1 MGSGDELRIYIM
13 ELAEALQQNIP
24 APPIP
29 PDLPAGARSEIDL
42 LLAGLGLA
50 GNAGDPA
57 DMAADESGF
66 AQRGLQTTDAMAK
79 FPANEDQSVQAIEQ
93 VLNTAQQIPQSASG
107 IGQGFSSAFGGVFQ
121 ALNQAM
127 QQGVQATTQLAG
139 GLGKGGQGA
148 ELASEV
154 PADALGDT
162 LGAGEAALGAGG
174 AAGGAAAGAAEG
186 TGPTG
191 YLGPPPIPSATTYP
205 ASAPSP
211 PMPTP
216 AVTDPA
222 AESRAPVGGYPMAPP
237 AAVGSSGGTG
247 ADAKTET
254 KRVVVPSV
262 KNGAPVQGRITVPQP
277 PPEVVKRIDGKPVA
291 SRRIFATDTDPDDS
305 ADSGR

>member
-50 GNAGDPA
+50 GNAGDPV

-66 AQRGLQTTDAMAK
+66 AQRGLQTTDAMVK
-79 FPANEDQSVQAIEQ
+79 FPANEDQSVKAIEQ
-93 VLNTAQQIPQSASG
+93 ILNTAQQIPQSASG
-107 IGQGFSSAFGGVFQ
+107 IGQGFGSAFGGVFQ

-127 QQGVQATTQLAG
+127 QQGVQASTQLAG
-139 GLGKGGQGA
+139 GLGKGGEGA

-162 LGAGEAALGAGG
+162 LGAGGAALGAG
-174 AAGGAAAGAAEG
+174 AAGGAAAGLAEG
-186 TGPTG
+186 TAPTG
-191 YLGPPPIPSATTYP
+191 YLGPPPIPSASTYP

-211 PMPTP
+211 PVLTP
-216 AVTDPA
+216 GVTDPA
-222 AESRAPVGGYPMAPP
+222 SESRAPVGGFPMAPP

-254 KRVVVPSV
+254 KRIVVPSV
-262 KNGAPVQGRITVPQP
+262 KNGAPVQGRITVPQA

-291 SRRIFATDTDPDDS
+291 SRRIVAADADPDDI
-305 ADSGR
+305 ADLGR